1 MINLIGS
8 SRERDETLSIRC
20 ICRVLSTSRATFYRC
35 GSLIGPVDGETDLR
49 DAIQW
54 IALEMPCYGY
64 RRITKELHRRGW
76 NVNHK
81 HVLRLMRQDNLL
93 CLRKK
98 KYITT
103 TDSQHGLRVY
113 PNLVPDLVVDDI
125 NVLWVADI
133 TYIRLAREFVYLAVV
148 LDAHSRR
155 CVGWNLS
162 RRLNDD
168 LAIDALKMALD
179 GRELQPD
186 LVHHSDRGVQYASGD
201 YTQLLKDNS
210 IAISMSRGGNP
221 YDNAKAESFMKTL
234 KYEEVYLSEYENKD
248 DARASIEYFIEEVY
262 NLKRLHSSIGYLP
275 PVEFEQQLEQLK
287 KAVTP

>member
-1 MINLIGS
+1 MIALISS
-8 SRERDETLSIRC
+8 SREQDEKISISC
-20 ICRVLSTSRATFYRC
+20 ICRVLATSRATLYR
-35 GSLIGPVDGETDLR
+35 GSLMGPTDGETDLR

-64 RRITKELHRRGW
+64 RRITKELHRQGW
-76 NVNHK
+76 SVNHK

-133 TYIRLAREFVYLAVV
+133 TYIRLQREFVYLAVV

-179 GRELQPD
+179 GRQLQPW

-201 YTQLLKDNS
+201 YTRLLKDNGV
-210 IAISMSRGGNP
+210 AISMSRSANP

-234 KYEEVYLSEYENKD
+234 KYEEVYLCEYENQE